1 MSANKIKYGLKN
13 VHYSVISISPEGV
26 VTYATPVKIPGA
38 VTLTANA
45 KGDKV
50 EFYADDFGY
59 FVAETNQGYDGSLEV
74 ALLPDVFKKDVMG
87 WKEDLNGV
95 LFEDSTVIHK
105 EVALLFE
112 FNGDKNGTRH
122 VFYNVSVGRPS
133 VEGQTKGQSIEV
145 KTETINITASP
156 ASDTGYVKAKAEGG
170 TAQYTAWY
178 TDVYTFEPLA

>member
-1 MSANKIKYGLKN
+1 MSQNKIKYGLKN
-13 VHYSVISISPEGV
+13 VHYAAVTITEGT
-26 VTYATPVKIPGA
+26 VTYDTPVKIPGA
-38 VTLTANA
+38 VTLTANP

-59 FVAETNQGYDGSLEV
+59 FVAETNQGYEGNLEV
-74 ALLPDVFKKDVMG
+74 ALLPDAFKKDILG
-87 WKEDLNGV
+87 WKEDANGV
-95 LFEDSTVIHK
+95 LFEDAGAIAK

-170 TAQYTAWY
+170 SAQYTAWY
-178 TDVYTFEPLA
+178 DAVYTYAQA